1 MGGVDR
7 CGALSRL
14 LHEAK
19 FRLGLGRGA
28 VEAFQLPYHHQHQHQ
43 HLQRFQKNTSYAGP
57 KPLKLPNS
65 LRKMQKWS
73 SFSSWVANV
82 PKTFHLQGSA
92 IYIPITPLQSS
103 QREEGSRPAVV
114 GNGILPIVKMLSI
127 HRRVEGCPCGGWLG
141 PVCYHH
147 ATIIDCYQ

>member
-103 QREEGSRPAVV
+103 QREEGSGPGGGGVWDIADCQNVVYTQEGRGLPLWRLARPRV
-114 GNGILPIVKMLSI
+114 LSP
-127 HRRVEGCPCGGWLG
+127 R
-141 PVCYHH
+141 Y
-147 ATIIDCYQ
+147 YY